1 MLSKQSEAA
10 MRALSYLFIFA
21 LFTAVWFGSTLAMAA
36 GGNIYLMSRTT
47 SRCDCGLR
55 LGNCLAGSEE

>member
-36 GGNIYLMSRTT
+36 GGNI
-47 SRCDCGLR
+47 
-55 LGNCLAGSEE
+55 